1 MRKPIDPNLNGRSN
15 DNLFEV
21 TGAETVKAN
30 EPEFKVTEKE
40 GIAKTVNSQNNTG
53 AKPSETSA
61 ESGEHKS
68 SSGSSHHHSSGSSH
82 HHSSSGSSHHR
93 SSGSSRHHSSH
104 GSSHS
109 HHSHHSHSSS
119 KKKLPTTAKI
129 AIGIIAAILLAIA
142 VAVSA
147 FFVFR
152 HMGKKDMMPETSDTG
167 YQETIEYKGHTYKY
181 NADIISMGFI
191 GVDKRTFETVDNTD
205 FVGAADADIV
215 VAIDTKTG
223 KTKVVAIP
231 RDTMIDIDIYSPESG
246 VLLRTQKAQLCLAYS
261 YGDGATKSCESTID
275 AMSRILYNVP
285 IRKYFSLNLEGIA
298 PLNDAIGGV
307 KLTSISDFPDQGFNK
322 GQEVTL
328 LGDKAEA
335 YVRTRSMTDLEASLD
350 RTKRQVQYVKAYSAQ
365 VLPAVVKDFSTVN
378 KLYGTARDYS
388 QTNIS
393 LGNTTYL
400 ASLLL
405 QKGVTDFE
413 TYTIEGKMK
422 SRADT
427 LMPGVVHA
435 EFYPDEDSV
444 MQTVLD
450 VFYTKV
456 K

>member
-40 GIAKTVNSQNNTG
+40 GVAKTVNSQNKTG
-53 AKPSETSA
+53 AKPSEKSA

-68 SSGSSHHHSSGSSH
+68 SSGSSHHHHSSSGSSH
-82 HHSSSGSSHHR
+82 HHSSSGGSHHH

-104 GSSHS
+104 SSSHS
-109 HHSHHSHSSS
+109 HHSHSSK

-152 HMGKKDMMPETSDTG
+152 HMGKKDMMPEASDTG

-181 NADIISMGFI
+181 NTDIIALGFL
-191 GVDKRTFETVDNTD
+191 GVDQRTFETVDNTD

-215 VAIDTKTG
+215 AAIDTKTG
-223 KTKVVAIP
+223 KTKVIAIP